1 MTSHFTLPGKIYFT
15 AIGPGPTKR
24 LTLRTLE
31 LLRKADLVVHDEQ
44 VPADVLELIPPHV
57 AVRRLAKELEQTA
70 RACEEIQRR
79 MVEAAQNGQCVV
91 RLIFGAIPSDPETQR
106 EITTLHEAGIAAEML
121 PAIASATAEA
131 SSSRNSLPLNE
142 EQPPASA
149 NFDTLALELR
159 SSTGIL
165 AS

>member
-1 MTSHFTLPGKIYFT
+1 MTNHFTLPGKIYFA

-31 LLRKADLVVHDEQ
+31 LLRGADLVVHDDQ
-44 VPADVLELIPPHV
+44 VPADVLELIPPHA
-57 AVRRLAKELEQTA
+57 AVRRLAKELQPTA
-70 RACEEIQRR
+70 RSCEEIQQR

-91 RLIFGAIPSDPETQR
+91 RLIFGAIPSDPETQT
-106 EITTLHEAGIAAEML
+106 EITTLHGAGIAAELL

-131 SSSRNSLPLNE
+131 SSSRNSLSLNE

-149 NFDTLALELR
+149 TLTL
-159 SSTGIL
+159 
-165 AS
+165 

>member
-79 MVEAAQNGQCVV
+79 MVEAAQNGQGVV
-91 RLIFGAIPSDPETQR
+91 RLLFGAIPSDPEIQR
-106 EITTLHEAGIAAEML
+106 EVTTLREAGIAAELL
-121 PAIASATAEA
+121 PAIAAATAEA